1 MWSGQCQS
9 SIVYVLHRVS
19 KKKSLF
25 NQFSIVFDLL
35 IVVFLNVGVLVIL
48 ILTAPKKDTRTD
60 SLTSHQVGNVS
71 AFSFCC
77 IFVV

>member
-9 SIVYVLHRVS
+9 STAYVLHRFSIV
-19 KKKSLF
+19 SLF

-71 AFSFCC
+71 AFSF
-77 IFVV
+77 